1 MRALL
6 LPGSCAGQ
14 LRRFRTPNLA
24 PHFTAISGVFQEEE
38 KLARRSRSA
47 DRLRTYGSALFF
59 KRLINGQKVLGVS
72 VTSVTSVRAFLLPG
86 SCAGQLWRFC
96 TPNLA
101 HPSHAGSAV
110 FQQGEKLARRPRS
123 SRRLTDIELKDR
135 LPSLGAAQFKTGS
148 KRLINGQKVLGVSVT
163 SVTSVRAFLLP
174 GSCAGQLWRFCTPNL
189 AHPSHAGS
197 AVFQHGGK
205 LARRPRC
212 SRRLTNMELTDR
224 LPSFGSAQLKA
235 GFKRMIN
242 G

>member
-1 MRALL
+1 MTSVTSMRALL

-86 SCAGQLWRFC
+86 SCAGKLRRFC

-174 GSCAGQLWRFCTPNL
+174 GTCAGQLWRFCTPIL
-189 AHPSHAGS
+189 APPFRAGFRRFS
-197 AVFQHGGK
+197 
-205 LARRPRC
+205 ARRK
-212 SRRLTNMELTDR
+212 SRTEATE
-224 LPSFGSAQLKA
+224 FTEG
-235 GFKRMIN
+235 
-242 G
+242 

>member
-86 SCAGQLWRFC
+86 TCAGQLWRFC
-96 TPNLA
+96 TPILA
-101 HPSHAGSAV
+101 PPFRAGFRRFSAGRKTRTEATERDGSLTQRV
-110 FQQGEKLARRPRS
+110 SVDSSEQECAVS
-123 SRRLTDIELKDR
+123 SRRTEER
-135 LPSLGAAQFKTGS
+135 G
-148 KRLINGQKVLGVSVT
+148 N
-163 SVTSVRAFLLP
+163 
-174 GSCAGQLWRFCTPNL
+174 
-189 AHPSHAGS
+189 
-197 AVFQHGGK
+197 
-205 LARRPRC
+205 
-212 SRRLTNMELTDR
+212 
-224 LPSFGSAQLKA
+224 FGSHPGGAH
-235 GFKRMIN
+235 R
-242 G
+242 